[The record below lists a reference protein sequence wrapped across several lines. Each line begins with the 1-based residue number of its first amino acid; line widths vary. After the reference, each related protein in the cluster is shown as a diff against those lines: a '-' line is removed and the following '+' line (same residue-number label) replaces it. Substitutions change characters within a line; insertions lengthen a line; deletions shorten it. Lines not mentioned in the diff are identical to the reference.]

1 VSTGRLNDRSDLDDR
16 NDRPTDPDDLDDLN
30 FLREWREPIPRA
42 RIVAAIAGA
51 IVYHLGAIAVVVAAL
66 NAPPP
71 NFSGDFRLDLRRA
84 VVLYTPPDVI
94 RKPPVQKELTQRDS
108 NRGKITND
116 LDVRSA
122 APPAPL
128 PQAPRF
134 RAPLPAPVPTP
145 AVPAHI
151 EPPKID
157 AALIPPPPPASPG
170 NLPQA
175 APPPVEK
182 PKLAF
187 EPVGAGGA
195 SPQPNANPNVKL
207 PAAANTIADMLRTP
221 STPANSPPATPGG
234 GIMIGDMDDTP
245 TLASPNAPSPGPARS
260 NLQLLSDPSGV
271 DFKPYLVQVLAAV
284 RTNWLSVIPQSAR
297 MGRRGRVLIQFI
309 INRRGGVPKLV
320 IAESS
325 GTAAFDRAAV
335 AGISASYPFPPL
347 PNTFKGDEIRLQLAF
362 TYNPQGR

>member
-1 VSTGRLNDRSDLDDR
+1 MKTDRLHP
-16 NDRPTDPDDLDDLN
+16 PTNLNDLDDLN

-42 RIVAAIAGA
+42 RIAAAAVGA
-51 IVYHLGAIAVVVAAL
+51 ILYHLAAIAVVVAAL

-71 NFSGDFRLDLRRA
+71 NFSGDFRVDLRRA

-94 RKPPVQKELTQRDS
+94 RKPPVPKELTQRDP

-122 APPAPL
+122 APPAPA

-134 RAPLPAPVPTP
+134 RAPQRAPLPTP
-145 AVPAHI
+145 AAPTPI
-151 EPPKID
+151 EPPRID
-157 AALIPPPPPASPG
+157 AAVVPPPPPASPG

-175 APPPVEK
+175 APPPAEK

-195 SPQPNANPNVKL
+195 AAHPNSNPSVKL
-207 PAAANTIADMLRTP
+207 PPIANTIADVLRTP
-221 STPANSPPATPGG
+221 SIPNSPPATPGG
-234 GIMIGDMDDTP
+234 GMMIGDMDDVT
-245 TLASPNAPSPGPARS
+245 TLASPDAPSPGPARS
-260 NLQLLSDPSGV
+260 NLQLLSDPAGV

-284 RTNWLSVIPQSAR
+284 RVNWLSVIPQSAR

-325 GTAAFDRAAV
+325 GTLAFDRAAV

>member
-1 VSTGRLNDRSDLDDR
+1 VKTDRLSDL
-16 NDRPTDPDDLDDLN
+16 NDLDDLN

-42 RIVAAIAGA
+42 RIAVAVAGA
-51 IVYHLGAIAVVVAAL
+51 VFYHLAAIAVVVAAL

-71 NFSGDFRLDLRRA
+71 NFSGDFRVDLRRA

-94 RKPPVQKELTQRDS
+94 RKPPVQKELTQRDA
-108 NRGKITND
+108 NRGKVTND

-122 APPAPL
+122 APPAPV

-134 RAPLPAPVPTP
+134 RAPLPAPVPAP
-145 AVPAHI
+145 AIPAPI
-151 EPPKID
+151 EPPKIE
-157 AALIPPPPPASPG
+157 AVVPPPPASPG

-175 APPPVEK
+175 PPPPAEK

-195 SPQPNANPNVKL
+195 SPRPNSNPNVKL
-207 PAAANTIADMLRTP
+207 PPIANTIADVLRTQ
-221 STPANSPPATPGG
+221 SAPANSPPATPAGG
-234 GIMIGDMDDTP
+234 LMIGDLDDAP
-245 TLASPNAPSPGPARS
+245 TLSSPTAPSPGPARS
-260 NLQLLSDPSGV
+260 NLQLLSDPAGV

-362 TYNPQGR
+362 TYNPQDR

>member
-1 VSTGRLNDRSDLDDR
+1 MKT
-16 NDRPTDPDDLDDLN
+16 DRPTDLNDPNDLDDLN

-42 RIVAAIAGA
+42 RIAAAIMGA
-51 IVYHLGAIAVVVAAL
+51 IVYHLAAIAVVVAAL

-71 NFSGDFRLDLRRA
+71 NFSGGDFRVDLRRA

-94 RKPPVQKELTQRDS
+94 RKPPVPKDLTQRDP
-108 NRGKITND
+108 NHGKITHD

-122 APPAPL
+122 APPAPV

-145 AVPAHI
+145 AIPAPM

-157 AALIPPPPPASPG
+157 AAVIPPPPPPSPG

-175 APPPVEK
+175 APPPAEK

-187 EPVGAGGA
+187 EPVGAGGP
-195 SPQPNANPNVKL
+195 SSQPNSNPNVKL
-207 PAAANTIADMLRTP
+207 PPVANTIADMLRTP
-221 STPANSPPATPGG
+221 SSPANSPPAAPAGG
-234 GIMIGDMDDTP
+234 VMIGDMDDLP

-260 NLQLLSDPSGV
+260 NLQLLSDPAGV

-297 MGRRGRVLIQFI
+297 MGRRGRVLVQFI

>member
-1 VSTGRLNDRSDLDDR
+1 VRT
-16 NDRPTDPDDLDDLN
+16 DRPTHPTDENDLDDLN

-42 RIVAAIAGA
+42 RIAAAIMGA
-51 IVYHLGAIAVVVAAL
+51 IVYHLAAIAVVVAAL

-71 NFSGDFRLDLRRA
+71 NFSGGDFRVDLRRA

-94 RKPPVQKELTQRDS
+94 RKPPVPKDLTQRDP
-108 NRGKITND
+108 NHGKITHD

-122 APPAPL
+122 APPAPV

-145 AVPAHI
+145 AIPAPM

-157 AALIPPPPPASPG
+157 AAVIPPPPPPSPG

-175 APPPVEK
+175 APPPAEK

-187 EPVGAGGA
+187 EPVGAGGP
-195 SPQPNANPNVKL
+195 SSQPNSNPNVKL
-207 PAAANTIADMLRTP
+207 PPVANTIADMLRTP
-221 STPANSPPATPGG
+221 SSPANSPPAAPAGG
-234 GIMIGDMDDTP
+234 VMIGDMDDLP

-260 NLQLLSDPSGV
+260 NLQLLSDPAGV

-297 MGRRGRVLIQFI
+297 MGRRGRVLVQFI